1 MISAFPW
8 TSLEP
13 LSKGEIEAAK
23 AVRETLEGLDLDL
36 LRRTLEDLAQKP
48 LEIRPRRTRLQR
60 TPRGASADVG
70 VLLVEAGEGLDH
82 ACLLEC
88 EAPLAVALVAGALR
102 QPAPAVVDPAKV
114 PTARIAGALGAVVLA
129 AARKA
134 RGEAVR
140 VLAAG
145 PSHALYNDLLR
156 ARGELATTQVTVLLG
171 HQAYAAAFST
181 GLPGPAATP
190 REASWVPRDLGD
202 LPLRLQVVA
211 AFTTL
216 APAELAALEV
226 GDVLVPGG
234 LGYDPHRGVFTGALW
249 LGAERGE
256 HGFAVDVDD
265 QGPWIYRGQEMRP
278 WDGHG
283 EAEPEPTADP
293 GDEADAAE
301 PAQGDGERPMKEV
314 VEDVPVVARV
324 EIGSVEMSAA
334 AWAGLRPGDAIT
346 TGRRVG
352 SSVSLRVSGVEV
364 ARGELVQIDG
374 EIGVRIL
381 EKLQSGS

>member
-8 TSLEP
+8 TSLDP
-13 LSKGEIEAAK
+13 LTKGEIEASK

-36 LRRTLEDLAQKP
+36 LRRTLEDMAQQP
-48 LEIRPRRTRLQR
+48 LEIRPRKTRFQR
-60 TPRGASADVG
+60 APRGASADVG
-70 VLLVEAGEGLDH
+70 VLLVDAGDGLDR

-102 QPAPAVVDPAKV
+102 QPAPTVVDPAKV

-156 ARGELATTQVTVLLG
+156 SRGELATTQVTVLLG

-181 GLPGPAATP
+181 GASGPASTG
-190 REASWVPRDLGD
+190 REASWALADLGI
-202 LPLRLQVVA
+202 LPLRLQVTA

-216 APAELAALEV
+216 SQGDLATLEV
-226 GDVLVPGG
+226 GDVLLPEG
-234 LGYDPHRGVFTGALW
+234 LGYDPQRGVFTGALW

-256 HGFAVDVDD
+256 HGLAVDVDD
-265 QGPWIYRGQEMRP
+265 QGRWIYRGQEMRS
-278 WDGHG
+278 W
-283 EAEPEPTADP
+283 TADADP
-293 GDEADAAE
+293 SNEEQAEA
-301 PAQGDGERPMKEV
+301 GDGEKSMKEV
-314 VEDVPVVARV
+314 AEDVPVVARV

-352 SSVSLRVSGVEV
+352 STVSLRVSGVEV

>member
-1 MISAFPW
+1 VISAFPW
-8 TSLEP
+8 TSLDP
-13 LSKGEIEAAK
+13 LTKGEIEASK

-36 LRRTLEDLAQKP
+36 LRRTLEDMAQQP
-48 LEIRPRRTRLQR
+48 LEIRPRKTRFQR
-60 TPRGASADVG
+60 APRGASADVG
-70 VLLVEAGEGLDH
+70 VLLVDAGDGLDR

-102 QPAPAVVDPAKV
+102 QPAPTVVDPAKV

-156 ARGELATTQVTVLLG
+156 SRGELATTQVTVLLG

-181 GLPGPAATP
+181 GVSGPASKS
-190 REASWVPRDLGD
+190 REASWALEDLGI
-202 LPLRLQVVA
+202 LPLRFQVTA

-216 APAELAALEV
+216 AQSDLATLEV
-226 GDVLVPGG
+226 GDVLLPEG
-234 LGYDPHRGVFTGALW
+234 LGYDPQRGVFTGALW

-256 HGFAVDVDD
+256 HGLAVDVDD
-265 QGPWIYRGQEMRP
+265 QGRWIYRGQELRS
-278 WDGHG
+278 WTAEA
-283 EAEPEPTADP
+283 EAEPSNEEQA
-293 GDEADAAE
+293 EA
-301 PAQGDGERPMKEV
+301 GDGEKSMKEV
-314 VEDVPVVARV
+314 AEDVPVVARV

-352 SSVSLRVSGVEV
+352 STVSLRVSGVEV

>member
-8 TSLEP
+8 TSLDP

-36 LRRTLEDLAQKP
+36 LRRTLEDMAQKP
-48 LEIRPRRTRLQR
+48 LELRPRKTRFQR
-60 TPRGASADVG
+60 APRGASADVG
-70 VLLVEAGEGLDH
+70 VLLVEAGEGLDR

-134 RGEAVR
+134 RSEAVR

-181 GLPGPAATP
+181 GVPGPAS
-190 REASWVPRDLGD
+190 RSGASWSLEDLGI
-202 LPLRLQVVA
+202 LPLQLQVTA

-216 APAELAALEV
+216 SQDDLATLEV
-226 GDVLVPGG
+226 GDVLVPPG
-234 LGYDPHRGVFTGALW
+234 LAYELDKGAPAGALW
-249 LGAERGE
+249 LGAARGE
-256 HGFAVDVDD
+256 HGLAVDVDD
-265 QGPWIYRGQEMRP
+265 QGRWIYRGQEMRS
-278 WDGHG
+278 WTA
-283 EAEPEPTADP
+283 EAE
-293 GDEADAAE
+293 AAPSNE
-301 PAQGDGERPMKEV
+301 EQVEGDGERPMKEV
-314 VEDVPVVARV
+314 AEEVPVVARV

-352 SSVSLRVSGVEV
+352 STVSLRVSGVEV

-381 EKLQSGS
+381 EKLQAGS

>member
-8 TSLEP
+8 TSLDP
-13 LSKGEIEAAK
+13 LTKGEIEASK

-36 LRRTLEDLAQKP
+36 LRRTLEDMAQQP
-48 LEIRPRRTRLQR
+48 LEIRPRKTRFQR
-60 TPRGASADVG
+60 APRGASADVG
-70 VLLVEAGEGLDH
+70 VLLVDAGDGLDR

-156 ARGELATTQVTVLLG
+156 SRGELATTQVTVLLG

-181 GLPGPAATP
+181 GVSAPASKS
-190 REASWVPRDLGD
+190 REASWALADLGIV
-202 LPLRLQVVA
+202 PLRLQVTA

-216 APAELAALEV
+216 SQGDLATLEV
-226 GDVLVPGG
+226 GDVLLPEG
-234 LGYDPHRGVFTGALW
+234 LGYDPQRGAFIGALW

-256 HGFAVDVDD
+256 HGLAVDVDD
-265 QGPWIYRGQEMRP
+265 QGRWIYRGQEMRS
-278 WDGHG
+278 W
-283 EAEPEPTADP
+283 TADADP
-293 GDEADAAE
+293 SNEEQAEA
-301 PAQGDGERPMKEV
+301 GDGEKSMKEV
-314 VEDVPVVARV
+314 AEDVPVVARV

-352 SSVSLRVSGVEV
+352 STVSLRVSGVEV

>member
-8 TSLEP
+8 ASLDS
-13 LSKGEIEAAK
+13 LSKGEVEASK
-23 AVRETLEGLDLDL
+23 AVREALDGLDLDL
-36 LRRTLEDLAQKP
+36 LRRTLEDMAQQP
-48 LEIRPRRTRLQR
+48 LELRPRKTRFQR
-60 TPRGASADVG
+60 APRGASADVG
-70 VLLVEAGEGLDH
+70 VLLAEAGEGLDR

-88 EAPLAVALVAGALR
+88 EAPLAVALVSGALR
-102 QPAPAVVDPAKV
+102 QPAPSVVDPAKV

-140 VLAAG
+140 VVAAG
-145 PSHALYNDLLR
+145 PAHALYNDLLR

-181 GLPGPAATP
+181 GAAGPASAGRGATWAF
-190 REASWVPRDLGD
+190 EDLGIV
-202 LPLRLQVVA
+202 PLRLRVTA
-211 AFTTL
+211 AFTCL
-216 APAELAALEV
+216 SQDELATLEV
-226 GDVLVPGG
+226 GDVLVPEG
-234 LGYDPHRGVFTGALW
+234 LAYDLERGAPAGSLW

-256 HGFAVDVDD
+256 HGLAVDVDD
-265 QGPWIYRGQEMRP
+265 AGRWIYRGQEMRS
-278 WDGHG
+278 W
-283 EAEPEPTADP
+283 TA
-293 GDEADAAE
+293 EADAVPSNEEQAE
-301 PAQGDGERPMKEV
+301 GDGESSMKEV
-314 VEDVPVVARV
+314 AEDVPVVARV

-334 AWAGLRPGDAIT
+334 DWAGLRPGDAIT

-352 SSVSLRVSGVEV
+352 ATVSLRVSGVEV

>member
-8 TSLEP
+8 ASLDP
-13 LSKGEIEAAK
+13 LSRGEIEAAK
-23 AVRETLEGLDLDL
+23 VVRETLEGLDLDL
-36 LRRTLEDLAQKP
+36 LQRTLEDMAQKP
-48 LEIRPRRTRLQR
+48 LEIRPRKTRFQR
-60 TPRGASADVG
+60 APRGAGADVG
-70 VLLVEAGEGLDH
+70 VLLVEAGDGLDR

-102 QPAPAVVDPAKV
+102 QPAPVVIDPAKV

-134 RGEAVR
+134 RGEAIR

-156 ARGELATTQVTVLLG
+156 ARGEVATTQVTILLG

-181 GLPGPAATP
+181 GIPGPASNGQ
-190 REASWVPRDLGD
+190 RSSWAFEDLGIV
-202 LPLRLQVVA
+202 PLRLQVTA

-216 APAELAALEV
+216 LPAELAALEV
-226 GDVLVPGG
+226 GDVLLPEG
-234 LGYDPHRGVFTGALW
+234 LAYDLERRQPTGTLW

-256 HGFAVDVDD
+256 HGLAIEVDD
-265 QGPWIYRGQEMRP
+265 QGRWIYRGRDMRA
-278 WDGHG
+278 WVA
-283 EAEPEPTADP
+283 EAEPEPNPTDEDNPRAD
-293 GDEADAAE
+293 E
-301 PAQGDGERPMKEV
+301 PAQEDGERPMKEV
-314 VEDVPVVARV
+314 AEDVPVVARV

-334 AWAGLRPGDAIT
+334 DWAALRPGDAIT

-352 SSVSLRVSGVEV
+352 SAVSLRVSGVEV

-381 EKLQSGS
+381 EKLTGGR